1 MGAER
6 QDLRV
11 NKEGIGAAWGRATP
25 ASLELIHIRICI
37 VQLIAVSGIDPID
50 NSCPSRGVFAGG
62 ADGAVEDG
70 AWGLSARLGRR
81 QAREVLWQ
89 LATTLPA

>member
-11 NKEGIGAAWGRATP
+11 NKEGIGAARGRATP
-25 ASLELIHIRICI
+25 AFLELIHIRICI

-50 NSCPSRGVFAGG
+50 NSSK
-62 ADGAVEDG
+62 
-70 AWGLSARLGRR
+70 
-81 QAREVLWQ
+81 
-89 LATTLPA
+89 LPR